1 MKKKNDHFRGH
12 QKLYFLTPTVKDH
25 ENQGKVHPFFVE
37 YNLIPLVFIAKYFF
51 YHSST
56 TPVVG
61 VTLGELE
68 KLIFL
73 IKYKKKLIISGDLFF
88 LKCSPV

>member
-1 MKKKNDHFRGH
+1 M
-12 QKLYFLTPTVKDH
+12 KDH

-37 YNLIPLVFIAKYFF
+37 YNLIPLVFIAKYVFF
-51 YHSST
+51 CHSST

-61 VTLGELE
+61 VTLGEVE

-73 IKYKKKLIISGDLFF
+73 IHYKKKLIISGDLFF